1 MISDQKELESRI
13 RDAIENRGA
22 RLLAIDGVDG
32 CGKTTLSDSL
42 APTLDCAVL
51 HLDDFVEKNRGGFL
65 DFFDFEKLG
74 AEIQTGTD
82 QYDCLIIEGVCVLE
96 VLNHVG
102 VKPDLHIYIK
112 KLKLGFLWHDE
123 DGIYGD
129 ADSFEEKIIVEEER
143 NRKWSEIMKE
153 PATEDE
159 IAVSGL
165 RRDIISYHW
174 SFRPDERAD
183 VVFGNAK
190 LG

>member
-1 MISDQKELESRI
+1 MITDQKELESRI

-42 APTLDCAVL
+42 APKLDCVVL
-51 HLDDFVEKNRGGFL
+51 HLDDYVEMNKGGFL
-65 DFFDFEKLG
+65 DHFDYEKLK
-74 AEIQTGTD
+74 AEIQKATNQNGSV
-82 QYDCLIIEGVCVLE
+82 IIEGVCVLE
-96 VLNHVG
+96 VLNQVG
-102 VKPDLHIYIK
+102 VKPDLHIYTK
-112 KLKLGFLWHDE
+112 ELKLGFLWHDE

-129 ADSFEEKIIVEEER
+129 ADSFEEKIAVEEER

-174 SFRPDERAD
+174 SFRPDEKAD
-183 VVFGNAK
+183 LVFGNTK
-190 LG
+190 SD